1 MPGWRY
7 ISGGVSQNVDTSQ
20 VFRDSHDKLVWPS
33 WRGETLQSALSFIC
47 HPVKGVLM
55 RVPSS
60 LRVYLLA
67 GCFFL
72 LAMIAGN
79 AMADD
84 ASPVL
89 TLTEGT
95 ESRELTLEQIEA
107 PGLHAVEMRHPEGP
121 EGTFSGVWLDDF
133 LAAQGLEEAPR
144 VRFTALDG
152 YTTFL
157 TPAQRREK
165 RYLLVTRLDGEPVS
179 EASLGPLMLVVP
191 KDAEAAREGSA
202 PMTRWIWA
210 IGEVS
215 VR

>member
-1 MPGWRY
+1 
-7 ISGGVSQNVDTSQ
+7 
-20 VFRDSHDKLVWPS
+20 
-33 WRGETLQSALSFIC
+33 
-47 HPVKGVLM
+47 M

-60 LRVYLLA
+60 FRACLLA
-67 GCFFL
+67 GFCCL
-72 LAMIAGN
+72 LAMIAGY

-84 ASPVL
+84 TPSVL
-89 TLTEGT
+89 TLTEGS
-95 ESRELTLEQIEA
+95 ESRELTLEQIET

-133 LAAQGLEEAPR
+133 LASQGLKEAPR

-165 RYLLVTRLDGEPVS
+165 RYLLVTRLDGEPVD
-179 EASLGPLMLVVP
+179 EAALGPLMLVVP
-191 KDAEAAREGSA
+191 EDAKAAREGSV

-210 IGEVS
+210 IREIS
-215 VR
+215 AR